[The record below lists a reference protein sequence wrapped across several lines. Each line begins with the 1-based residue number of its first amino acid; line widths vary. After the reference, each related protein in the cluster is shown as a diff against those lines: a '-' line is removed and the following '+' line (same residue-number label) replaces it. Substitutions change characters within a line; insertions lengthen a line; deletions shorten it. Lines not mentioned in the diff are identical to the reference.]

1 MPHNTSRSG
10 AEATETQ
17 DVDAIIRSRQ
27 RLNIPFVQVPT
38 WVLESGIEPGAFM
51 LYVALLDNARGTA
64 EAWPKRSSLAE
75 RLGVSVR
82 TISNRLN
89 QLVDAGLVTVLHQ
102 YRKADGSITHD
113 RKGFIRQIQSVYIIE
128 TQKPDEREDI
138 FTQGKGEENFPQ
150 DLQEENFPPRRR
162 NISKHKHGEEYPQ
175 TPMDKAGQGEL
186 AIVAESAPPAGGGVT
201 KRKREQYPP
210 EFAGFWEVYP
220 KKADKRAALKA
231 WRAAKKRVLVSDDEL
246 IAAAKR
252 YRDDPNRSDQFT
264 KNAATW
270 LNADAWENGPLPA
283 RNGNNRAQ
291 ERLNNNLGV
300 VQYFAEQE
308 QAGNYWGELDR

>member
-17 DVDAIIRSRQ
+17 EDVVPDHVPVA
-27 RLNIPFVQVPT
+27 PQVTFAMTPE
-38 WVLESGIEPGAFM
+38 WVLDADVSDGAVR
-51 LYVALLDNARGTA
+51 LYGFLARYANSRTGLA
-64 EAWPKRSSLAE
+64 YPKRRTLAE
-75 RLGVSVR
+75 RMRKSMR
-82 TISNRLN
+82 TISAYLRELESIGAIVCTPKYRADTREQDGNYYTIMSTPP
-89 QLVDAGLVTVLHQ
+89 AGTGLQSPSSPPCSELQ
-102 YRKADGSITHD
+102 APLAEDCKARTRANELKPVNENPPTPQAD
-113 RKGFIRQIQSVYIIE
+113 E
-128 TQKPDEREDI
+128 T
-138 FTQGKGEENFPQ
+138 
-150 DLQEENFPPRRR
+150 
-162 NISKHKHGEEYPQ
+162 
-175 TPMDKAGQGEL
+175 AQGEL